1 MKLFYKIGLVF
12 LSVAYSFSVSAQRP
26 LADSIKKLLGTDLP
40 DSLKAYNMVMYAM
53 YMEPLNL
60 DSAHMIY
67 DEAVAFSLAK
77 KLNYYAGFAL
87 RYQATPYQI
96 AGEKKKQL
104 QNLERSVELLQKA
117 VHSNAG
123 RELGL
128 AYVDIAMY
136 YRGELDF
143 NKAVEYSLKGID
155 ILEQTNN
162 QKSLVTSCINLAII
176 YQQMKLTDQQK
187 IYIEKALSY
196 ARKLGD
202 KKLLFIALLQY
213 GMYCTELKDFKK
225 TKTYFD
231 SAQFYYSSVYP
242 FSYRQSY
249 FLIGASSFQ
258 NLKQYDSARYYYQ
271 KAFELAKEFNSR
283 WNMSEPLLQ
292 IGYVYLQEKKYAEA
306 ENYLKQGLDIA
317 LKDSAKVF
325 IKEGYGTL
333 SDLYFAMGRYK
344 ESVEYLQQYNEIRD
358 TILNEERK
366 KFALE
371 LETKYETEKKDNLI
385 LLQTVQLE
393 KKSLVNYL
401 LIGGAIALLLI
412 IALLYRN
419 YRHKQKL
426 QEQRIAELETEKQL
440 SATEAVLK
448 GEEQERTRLAKDL
461 HDGLGGMLSG
471 IKHSFNNMKGN
482 LVMTPENA
490 QAFERS
496 MDMLDSSIKEM
507 RRVAHNMMPE
517 TLVKYGLDI
526 ALKDFCQD
534 MNLAGSV
541 KVIYQSVGIENAVID
556 QTTSIT
562 IYRIVQELVNNILK
576 HASAKQAVVQI
587 NKLNDQISITVEDD
601 GNGFDTSILR
611 QSKGM
616 GWSNILNRV
625 EFMKGVMDVQSGP
638 GNGTSVHIE
647 LKA

>member
-1 MKLFYKIGLVF
+1 
-12 LSVAYSFSVSAQRP
+12 
-26 LADSIKKLLGTDLP
+26 
-40 DSLKAYNMVMYAM
+40 
-53 YMEPLNL
+53 
-60 DSAHMIY
+60 
-67 DEAVAFSLAK
+67 
-77 KLNYYAGFAL
+77 
-87 RYQATPYQI
+87 
-96 AGEKKKQL
+96 
-104 QNLERSVELLQKA
+104 
-117 VHSNAG
+117 
-123 RELGL
+123 
-128 AYVDIAMY
+128 
-136 YRGELDF
+136 
-143 NKAVEYSLKGID
+143 
-155 ILEQTNN
+155 
-162 QKSLVTSCINLAII
+162 
-176 YQQMKLTDQQK
+176 
-187 IYIEKALSY
+187 
-196 ARKLGD
+196 
-202 KKLLFIALLQY
+202 
-213 GMYCTELKDFKK
+213 
-225 TKTYFD
+225 
-231 SAQFYYSSVYP
+231 
-242 FSYRQSY
+242 
-249 FLIGASSFQ
+249 
-258 NLKQYDSARYYYQ
+258 
-271 KAFELAKEFNSR
+271 
-283 WNMSEPLLQ
+283 
-292 IGYVYLQEKKYAEA
+292 
-306 ENYLKQGLDIA
+306 
-317 LKDSAKVF
+317 
-325 IKEGYGTL
+325 
-333 SDLYFAMGRYK
+333 MGRYK

-517 TLVKYGLDI
+517 TLVKYGLDT
-526 ALKDFCQD
+526 ALRDFCQD

-541 KVIYQSVGIENAVID
+541 KVIYQSVGLENAVID

>member
-104 QNLERSVELLQKA
+104 QNLERSVEFLQKA

-162 QKSLVTSCINLAII
+162 QKNLVTSCINLAII

-317 LKDSAKVF
+317 LKDSTKVF

-344 ESVEYLQQYNEIRD
+344 ESVEYLQQYNEMKD

-366 KFALE
+366 KFALD
-371 LETKYETEKKDNLI
+371 LEKKYETEKKELENKNLKIKDQRNKLILYLLFGILLIFIISAYFRISHINKKKKIAEQERLIETQKLENVLKDQELLEIDKMLEGQEKERLKLANDLHDNLGSI
-385 LLQTVQLE
+385 LATLRLNFQ
-393 KKSLVNYL
+393 N
-401 LIGGAIALLLI
+401 
-412 IALLYRN
+412 LYQ
-419 YRHKQKL
+419 QKEGIN
-426 QEQRIAELETEKQL
+426 Q
-440 SATEAVLK
+440 
-448 GEEQERTRLAKDL
+448 EEQEMFAKTDDL
-461 HDGLGGMLSG
+461 IEEAYQKVRGMAHAKNAGVIGSEGLVPAVQN
-471 IKHSFNNMKGN
+471 IAKK
-482 LVMTPENA
+482 
-490 QAFERS
+490 
-496 MDMLDSSIKEM
+496 
-507 RRVAHNMMPE
+507 VAIPT
-517 TLVKYGLDI
+517 TLPL
-526 ALKDFCQD
+526 
-534 MNLAGSV
+534 
-541 KVIYQSVGIENAVID
+541 
-556 QTTSIT
+556 
-562 IYRIVQELVNNILK
+562 
-576 HASAKQAVVQI
+576 
-587 NKLNDQISITVEDD
+587 
-601 GNGFDTSILR
+601 
-611 QSKGM
+611 
-616 GWSNILNRV
+616 
-625 EFMKGVMDVQSGP
+625 
-638 GNGTSVHIE
+638 
-647 LKA
+647 